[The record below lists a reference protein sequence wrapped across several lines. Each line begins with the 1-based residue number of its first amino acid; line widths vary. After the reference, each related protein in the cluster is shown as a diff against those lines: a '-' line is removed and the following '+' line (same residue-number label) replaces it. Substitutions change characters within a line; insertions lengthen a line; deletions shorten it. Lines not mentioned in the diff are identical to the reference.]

1 MALFDAIISH
11 DLPIFQFLSIA
22 VHNLLL
28 RGYSGLHLD
37 HLLHLGHWAG
47 PAHLELG
54 PLPLITRLHQ
64 NQGQLLITG
73 LHHLQGEVDGCLLVD
88 AIRWQSSLG
97 LQGLRAQLED
107 LVLNGNLS
115 PRPDMFF
122 DLIHSVSRMGSE
134 GHWSPLLRVDS
145 HLDKK
150 RPRDSC
156 LDCLPSSTPTV
167 PTPSLLPHSLP
178 VWCSR
183 SFTTSRVLPLFQ
195 TCLLKLLGYNARKPV
210 FFFCNHT
217 SYPSPKWYQW
227 FPTSFTCLLSI

>member
-47 PAHLELG
+47 PSHLELM

-73 LHHLQGEVDGCLLVD
+73 LHHLQGEVDGRLLVD

-115 PRPDMFF
+115 PRPDMFI

-145 HLDKK
+145 HLDNK

-156 LDCLPSSTPTV
+156 LDCLPSSTPFV
-167 PTPSLLPHSLP
+167 PPPPLLPPLSAYLVLQILYNKLCPSLVWNLSLKFP
-178 VWCSR
+178 G
-183 SFTTSRVLPLFQ
+183 LILENQ
-195 TCLLKLLGYNARKPV
+195 
-210 FFFCNHT
+210 
-217 SYPSPKWYQW
+217 SYP
-227 FPTSFTCLLSI
+227 FVLLSTAKCYW